1 MPPAYLDLIEERH
14 PGEPLPAAR
23 LLGLRQ
29 FLPDRRNQTSREQLL
44 RRVRAE
50 YEELGGLNLTFAQAR
65 RLFCVRDDV
74 CLRVLNKLI
83 RDGVLRV
90 SPENLYVRGWLDP

>member
-1 MPPAYLDLIEERH
+1 MPPAYLDLIKERQL
-14 PGEPLPAAR
+14 GEPLPASR
-23 LLGLRQ
+23 SRQ
-29 FLPDRRNQTSREQLL
+29 IQQSLPDRRNQASREQLL

-50 YEELGGLNLTFAQAR
+50 YEDLRGLNLTFAQAR
-65 RLFCVRDDV
+65 RLFGVRDDV

-90 SPENLYVRGWLDP
+90 SPENLYVRRRIDP